1 MINIKLIFLF
11 KIYIYKMENYPKPMT
26 KQCMQIIIDQM
37 EHAFYNIKDK
47 NGNAGI
53 GFFCYIKNKSKNIPV
68 LIINNYKIDEE
79 YNNEINIIS
88 NNNLKTIKIGEKYR
102 NKEYNISII
111 EIKENINNDYY
122 FLEIDDKSFKNE
134 SEIDLYKE
142 SIYIINTNDANNV
155 LVSYGIIN
163 DLNKKEIVYSSNI
176 TKNSLIFNLS
186 NNKILGI
193 GGINIK
199 YYNKGLTFKFIINEF
214 INKEEI
220 NILID
225 IQKEEI
231 NRDIYFL
238 DNFSEEKLFFN
249 NNHLK
254 ELNEINTEL
263 CVNNKLCKFK
273 KYFKPEK
280 EGKYNIKLK
289 FNNSL
294 TDCSY
299 MFAGCNN
306 IINIDF
312 TTFSTKNI
320 NNMEYMFCGCKFK
333 SINLFSFDT
342 QNVINMN
349 HMFYD
354 CSNLNEL
361 DLSSFDTRKV
371 LNMDKMFGNCS
382 NLKCINLSFFDVKN
396 NRNYK
401 DIFYGCNNLK
411 KSIERFIP
419 FRVCFRKSRGE
430 LILIISFYLD
440 DKVKD
445 IIEKYRD
452 LSKDYDIE
460 KKFIF
465 NARALPFSTSI
476 SAVEAGLYDCC
487 NIFVIKCKGI
497 KA

>member
-1 MINIKLIFLF
+1 
-11 KIYIYKMENYPKPMT
+11 MENYPKPMT

-199 YYNKGLTFKFIINEF
+199 YYNKGRLTFKFILNEF
-214 INKEEI
+214 INKDEI

-225 IQKEEI
+225 IQREEI
-231 NRDIYFL
+231 NKDIYFL
-238 DNFSEEKLFFN
+238 DNFLEEKLFFN

-263 CVNNKLCKFK
+263 YINNKLCKFK

-382 NLKCINLSFFDVKN
+382 NLNCINLCFFDVKN

-419 FRVCFRKSRGE
+419 FTVFFRRSSQFGRDD
-430 LILIISFYLD
+430 LILISFYPD

-487 NIFVIKCKGI
+487 NIFVFKCKGI